1 MRILITGG
9 SGFIGQA
16 LVPSLLAGGHELV
29 VSSRRPEAAR
39 RVLPQAVQ
47 VTDDIEGLAEA
58 GIEAVINLAGAGIAD
73 QRWSAQ
79 RKRALLSSRLDTT
92 AAIVRLCERAS
103 QPPKVLV
110 SASAVGFYGNQP
122 ATTKVDENTPPMG
135 GFTHELCRQWEAAA
149 LQAEAFGVRVVR
161 LRIGIVLG
169 PGGGMMARVLLP
181 FKLGVGGR
189 LGSGQQWM
197 PWIHRDDVVGV
208 MTHVLTDSSCS
219 GVYNLCAPEP
229 VRNITFTQTL
239 GSVLGRPTLL
249 ITPAPVLKV
258 VFGEMSELLLG
269 GTQMVPARLLAAG
282 YVFQFPALQT
292 ALADVVGQ

>member
-16 LVPSLLAGGHELV
+16 LVPSLVAAGHELV
-29 VSSRRPEAAR
+29 VSSRNVEAAK
-39 RVLPQAVQ
+39 RVLPQTVQ

-79 RKRALLSSRLDTT
+79 RKRELLSSRLDTT
-92 AAIVRLCERAS
+92 TSIVRLCERAPE
-103 QPPKVLV
+103 PPKVLI
-110 SASAVGFYGNQP
+110 SASAVGFYGQQP
-122 ATTKVDENTPPMG
+122 STIKVDERTPPES
-135 GFTHELCRQWEAAA
+135 GFTHELCRRWEETAM
-149 LQAEAFGVRVVR
+149 QAEAFGVRVVR

-181 FKLGVGGR
+181 FKLGAGGR

-197 PWIHRDDVVGV
+197 PWVHRDDVVGV
-208 MTHVLTDSSCS
+208 MMHALTDSSFA
-219 GVYNLCAPEP
+219 GVYNLSAPEP
-229 VRNITFTQTL
+229 ARNITFTQTL
-239 GSVLGRPTLL
+239 GRVLGRPTLL
-249 ITPAPVLKV
+249 ITPAPVLKA
-258 VFGEMSELLLG
+258 VFGEMSELLLE
-269 GTQMVPARLLAAG
+269 GTQMVPARLMAAD
-282 YVFQFPALQT
+282 YPFKYPALEA